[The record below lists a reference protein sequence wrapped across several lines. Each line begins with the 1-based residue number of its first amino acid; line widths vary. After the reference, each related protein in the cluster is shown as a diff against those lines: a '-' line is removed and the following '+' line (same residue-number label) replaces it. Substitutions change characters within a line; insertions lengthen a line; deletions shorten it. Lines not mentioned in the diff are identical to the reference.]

1 MKSDTYKEKAKE
13 LKEKRESLKDCPRNA
28 KRIADMKAEEKRLRA
43 KAKEKEL
50 EEESKSSKSSKAND
64 STSKKVGVTQTTPK
78 KRSPK
83 TIEEVSKEI
92 FEKGEKL
99 DNKNKKNYENM
110 SLDELKQ
117 ELEKV
122 KNFDVG
128 CTQEEFEDVQS
139 KAIVLNRL
147 IKQKKDPDGLHKHQL
162 LEKAKKNLTKMGDMV
177 VGSYDDQQMKS
188 AIRTMIVT
196 SKQMGEPISS
206 VTDMTGLSVEELT
219 DIINS

>member
-43 KAKEKEL
+43 KAKEKKI
-50 EEESKSSKSSKAND
+50 EEESKTAKSSNSKSS
-64 STSKKVGVTQTTPK
+64 STKKPIASKTITRT
-78 KRSPK
+78 RAPK
-83 TIEEVSKEI
+83 TIEEASKEI

-99 DNKNKKNYENM
+99 DKKNKKNYENM
-110 SLDELKQ
+110 SLDELKN

-128 CTQEEFEDVQS
+128 CSQEEFEDVQS

-147 IKQKKDPDGLHKHQL
+147 IKQKKDPDGSHKHEL
-162 LEKAKKNLTKMGDMV
+162 LEKAKKNLTNMGDMV

-188 AIRTMIVT
+188 AIRSMIVT